1 MNTADTKTHDPQAG
15 RARAKFWLEEIAR
28 AGKREADWRKE
39 AREILE
45 RYRNEKRKTRGFNIL
60 WANTELLKPAVLSR
74 SPQPDVR
81 RRFLQDD
88 PIALTGA
95 ELIEKALKFTGDDPR
110 YGFVEMLEAARDDML
125 LTGRGVVRVAYDRE
139 IRRIPLRAAEVPDE
153 AGLATRTLFMTE
165 AGAVVEPDEFDKDG
179 NPFRLEIAAQDVY
192 CKYVYWED
200 YREGDARAWE
210 DVPWIAYRHTLTRKQ
225 LKEQFGDVGKLVPL
239 NARTKDRQASGRG
252 EGDQGDP
259 ESPLDQAIVWEVWDR
274 DARERVWVA
283 DGFNDDVL
291 DVEDDPLKL
300 ENFFPQ
306 PAPLYA
312 VNSTATRVPVPEF
325 RQYRDQADELN
336 EISMRITRLIK
347 ALKVRG
353 AYAGVMKELADIL
366 NGDENE
372 LYPIEDWAALQD
384 MGGLDKAVMWLP
396 LETIAGVL
404 AGLYKQ
410 RGELK
415 AEIFELTGLSDI
427 VRGTSDPRETRGAQE
442 IKANFGTVRMTPRQ
456 RPIERFVRQI
466 FQIKGE
472 IIAEH
477 FTAGHLLAMTG
488 VEPPSRGQAAGWA
501 VRGGT
506 PQSVQPGAGV
516 PQPATMDQ
524 VMALL
529 RSDKLRKFTI
539 DIESDSTVQVDAQR
553 EQSNVIEFL
562 SVSTQFITSAAQAAQ
577 QSPAMVPLF
586 LEMYKTAARRFKMGR
601 ELEGIIDDTM
611 SNVLGL
617 LAQAQQQQAQAVA
630 QPPQPD
636 PQAAFL
642 QAETARK
649 NAEFQAEQARM
660 NAKLTA
666 ELQRLQKEMDTKL
679 ALKAQESEAKIALRA
694 QEDSEC
700 APAVG
705 L

>member
-1 MNTADTKTHDPQAG
+1 MTETDMQDAKSKE
-15 RARAKFWLEEIAR
+15 ARAKFWLGEIDR

-45 RYRNEKRKTRGFNIL
+45 RYRNEKRRRRGFNIL

-74 SPQPDVR
+74 TPQPDVR
-81 RRFLQDD
+81 RRFLQEDQA
-88 PIALTGA
+88 ALAGA
-95 ELIEKALKFTGDDPR
+95 ELLEKALKFTADDPR
-110 YGFVEMLEAARDDML
+110 YGFIEMLEAARDDML
-125 LTGRGVVRVAYDRE
+125 LAGRGVVRVVYERE
-139 IRRIPLRAAEVPDE
+139 LKRVPLRTTEVPDE
-153 AGLATRTLFMTE
+153 AGLTTRTVFTTE
-165 AGAVVEPDEFDKDG
+165 AGRAVEPDMFDDGG
-179 NPFRLEIAAQDVY
+179 NPLRLEIARQEVY
-192 CKYVYWED
+192 CKHVYWED
-200 YREGDARAWE
+200 YREGDARCWE
-210 DVPWIAYRHTLTRKQ
+210 DVPWVAYRHTLTRRQ
-225 LKEQFGDVGKLVPL
+225 LKKQFGTVATRVPL
-239 NARTKDRQASGRG
+239 NARHRG
-252 EGDQGDP
+252 HSDGNGDSEAKDP
-259 ESPLDQAIVWEVWDR
+259 ESPLDRAVVWEVWDR
-274 DARERVWVA
+274 NKRERVWVA
-283 DGFNDDVL
+283 EGFHDTVL

-300 ENFFPQ
+300 ERFFPQ

-336 EISMRITRLIK
+336 EISLRITRLIK

-384 MGGLDKAVMWLP
+384 MGGLEKSVMWLP

-404 AGLYKQ
+404 AGLYRQ

-427 VRGTSDPRETRGAQE
+427 LRGASDPRETRGAQE
-442 IKANFGTVRMTPRQ
+442 IKANFGTVRLTPRQ
-456 RPIERFVRQI
+456 RPIERFVREI

-477 FTAGHLLAMTG
+477 FTAEQLLLMTG
-488 VEPPSRGQAAGWA
+488 TPSPTETHGRPGQGA
-501 VRGGT
+501 VQT
-506 PQSVQPGAGV
+506 QPGITTA
-516 PQPATMDQ
+516 QPAIMDQ

-539 DIESDSTVQVDAQR
+539 DIETDSTVQVDAQR
-553 EQSNVIEFL
+553 EQANVIEFL
-562 SVSTQFITSAAQAAQ
+562 SVSTQFISSAAGAAQ

-601 ELEGIIDDTM
+601 ELEDVIDGTM
-611 SNVLGL
+611 SNVLRL
-617 LAQAQQQQAQAVA
+617 LAQAQQQQSQ
-630 QPPQPD
+630 PQPD
-636 PQAAFL
+636 PQTAFM

-666 ELQRLQKEMDTKL
+666 ELQRLQKELDTKL
-679 ALKAQESEAKIALRA
+679 ALKAQETEAKIALRA
-694 QEDSEC
+694 QEVSEC
-700 APAVG
+700 APAG
-705 L
+705 PL

>member
-1 MNTADTKTHDPQAG
+1 MPDAKSNE
-15 RARAKFWLEEIAR
+15 ARAKFWLGEIDR

-45 RYRNEKRKTRGFNIL
+45 RYRNEKRRRRGFNIL

-74 SPQPDVR
+74 TPQPDVR
-81 RRFLQDD
+81 RRFLQEDQA
-88 PIALTGA
+88 ALAGA
-95 ELIEKALKFTGDDPR
+95 ELLEKALKFTADDPR

-125 LTGRGVVRVAYDRE
+125 LAGRGVVRVVYERE
-139 IRRIPLRAAEVPDE
+139 LKREPLRATEVPDE
-153 AGLATRTLFMTE
+153 AGLTTRTVFTTE
-165 AGAVVEPDEFDKDG
+165 AGRAVEPDMFDDEG
-179 NPFRLEIAAQDVY
+179 NALRLEVARQEIY
-192 CKYVYWED
+192 CKHVYWED
-200 YREGDARAWE
+200 YREGDARCWE
-210 DVPWIAYRHTLTRKQ
+210 DVPWVAYRHTLTRRQ
-225 LKEQFGDVGKLVPL
+225 LRKQFGSVATRVPL
-239 NARTKDRQASGRG
+239 NARRRG
-252 EGDQGDP
+252 SSDDNSDTRSKDP
-259 ESPLDQAIVWEVWDR
+259 ESPLDRAIVWEVWDR
-274 DARERVWVA
+274 SKRERVWVA
-283 DGFNDDVL
+283 EGFHDTVL

-300 ENFFPQ
+300 ERFFPQ

-336 EISMRITRLIK
+336 EISLRITRLIK

-384 MGGLDKAVMWLP
+384 MGGLEKSVMWLP

-404 AGLYKQ
+404 AGLYRQ

-427 VRGTSDPRETRGAQE
+427 LRGASDPRETRGAQE
-442 IKANFGTVRMTPRQ
+442 IKANFGTVRLTPRQ
-456 RPIERFVRQI
+456 RPIERFVREI

-477 FTAGHLLAMTG
+477 FTAEQLLMMTG
-488 VEPPSRGQAAGWA
+488 TPLPSEPPGLSGQGPVQA
-501 VRGGT
+501 
-506 PQSVQPGAGV
+506 QPGNAAA
-516 PQPATMDQ
+516 QPAMMDQ

-539 DIESDSTVQVDAQR
+539 DIETDSTVQVDAQR
-553 EQSNVIEFL
+553 EQANVIEFL
-562 SVSTQFITSAAQAAQ
+562 SVSTQFISSAAGAAQ

-601 ELEGIIDDTM
+601 ELEDVIDGTM

-617 LAQAQQQQAQAVA
+617 LAQAQQQQSQ
-630 QPPQPD
+630 PQPD
-636 PQAAFL
+636 PQTAFM

-649 NAEFQAEQARM
+649 NAEFQAEQVRM

-666 ELQRLQKEMDTKL
+666 ELQRLQKELDTKL
-679 ALKAQESEAKIALRA
+679 ALKAQETEAKIALRA
-694 QEDSEC
+694 QEVSEC
-700 APAVG
+700 APAG
-705 L
+705 PL